1 MVERVSRNDN
11 LSEIL
16 KSPKVKV
23 RVDCSTNSLRF
34 IPYNAQYFT
43 VEIGPV

>member
-1 MVERVSRNDN
+1 MRIIRFLGSGTNSSGMSTSAVEAANKNDN

-23 RVDCSTNSLRF
+23 RV
-34 IPYNAQYFT
+34 Y
-43 VEIGPV
+43 